1 MLKCKHHKMLV
12 ASLCFF
18 IAPVFFFSSFT
29 HAENVTEIVT
39 VNRSISSSQT
49 ILGSTVVPY
58 REITVTA
65 QTPGKITAIGG
76 EVGSGFTKGAMLA
89 KVDDAQLLAKRNT
102 LWAQITSAQ
111 AALKNSQAQHQRE
124 IISPKS
130 KSINGMPGMGLPS
143 MMDIFMT
150 RPLYDMMGNSDQ
162 GYNRYSDLVNSA
174 TGVSQAESQVMM
186 AWSQLNELNTKIKDT
201 VSVAPFEGI
210 IMSKMVEVGDAVQPG
225 QPLMKFG
232 FIKYLRLQADVPSM
246 LVSSLV
252 KGMSVPVRISNKNR
266 TIAKVS
272 QIYPIADP
280 SRHTVVVKFDLP
292 IGVSAAPGMY
302 AEIFLPDTTP
312 GGNSVITIPKT
323 ALIPGRSLPT
333 VLVADE
339 ETKTSSLRLIRVGVT
354 QSDGLVSVVSG
365 LKVGER
371 VINNPPPGASS
382 GWYPKDSAVL

>member
-1 MLKCKHHKMLV
+1 MLV

-18 IAPVFFFSSFT
+18 IAPVLFFSSFT